1 MPEWRERMCMNT
13 VSRGIRNAFRNGIRT
28 FSIVVI
34 LGLSIGLALSM
45 LVARQAVNDKITSVK
60 SSIGNTVTVS
70 PAGAR
75 GFEGGGTP
83 LTSTQATTV
92 GAIEHVTNVTTTLS
106 DRLTSTTTNLV
117 SSIEAGALGQRNA
130 SNSGVQFQAP
140 PQMDSSSS
148 SMSETRTFTPPVTVT
163 GVNDL
168 SKASVYGG
176 SSVTYTSGAALD
188 PTKNENVAVVGKNL
202 ADKNNLSVGS
212 TFTMYSTIM
221 TVAGIYDTGTTFSNN
236 GLIVALS
243 TLQSLSA
250 QTGEITSMTV
260 TVDSIDNV
268 DTTVAAV
275 KTSLGT
281 AADVTSEQAAAATAV
296 APLENVKTIA
306 TYSLVGALVAGAV
319 IVLLTMVMIVR
330 ERRREIG
337 VVKAIGSSN
346 ASTMIQFMVESA
358 TLTIMGLAVGL
369 GFAVLAATPITS
381 ALVDTSTSSS
391 TTQQFGPGAVGVR
404 GAARGLNESVKA
416 VQASMKP
423 EVILYGVGAA
433 LLIAIV
439 GSAVPAYAI
448 SRVRP
453 SEVMRAE

>member
-92 GAIEHVTNVTTTLS
+92 GAIAHVTNVTTTLS

-202 ADKNNLSVGS
+202 AEKNNLSVGS

>member
-1 MPEWRERMCMNT
+1 MNT

>member
-1 MPEWRERMCMNT
+1 MNT

-202 ADKNNLSVGS
+202 AEKNNLSVGS

>member
-202 ADKNNLSVGS
+202 AEKNNLSVGS

>member
-1 MPEWRERMCMNT
+1 MNT
-13 VSRGIRNAFRNGIRT
+13 ASRGIRNAFRNGIRT

-60 SSIGNTVTVS
+60 SSIGNTIAVS

-92 GAIEHVTNVTTTLS
+92 SGIAHVASVNSTLS
-106 DRLTSTTTNLV
+106 DRLTTTTTNLV
-117 SSIEAGALGQRNA
+117 SSIDAGTLGQRNA
-130 SNSGVQFQAP
+130 NSSGVQFQGP
-140 PQMDSSSS
+140 PDGASGSSGST
-148 SMSETRTFTPPVTVT
+148 MRTFTPPVTVT

-168 SKASVYGG
+168 SKATVYGG

-188 PTKNENVAVVGKNL
+188 PTQNKNVAVIGKNL
-202 ADKNNLSVGS
+202 ADKNSLSVGS
-212 TFTMYSTIM
+212 TFTMYGTTM
-221 TVAGIYDTGTTFSNN
+221 TVVGIYDTGTTFSNN
-236 GLIVALS
+236 GVIVALS
-243 TLQSLSA
+243 TLQALSSQA
-250 QTGEITSMTV
+250 DQITSMTV

-268 DTTVAAV
+268 DTAV
-275 KTSLGT
+275 TAIKTSLGT
-281 AADVTSEQAAAATAV
+281 AADVTSEQAAAATAI

-306 TYSLVGALVAGAV
+306 TYSLIGALVAGAV

-358 TLTIMGLAVGL
+358 TLTAMGLVLGL
-369 GFAVLAATPITS
+369 GFAVVAATPITS
-381 ALVDTSTSSS
+381 ALVDTSTSSATS
-391 TTQQFGPGAVGVR
+391 TTTSQRGGPGGGFR
-404 GAARGLNESVKA
+404 GAARGLGQSVQA

-453 SEVMRAE
+453 SEVMRTE

>member
-1 MPEWRERMCMNT
+1 MNT

-60 SSIGNTVTVS
+60 SLIGNTIAIS

-83 LTSTQATTV
+83 LTVAQATTV
-92 GAIEHVTNVTTTLS
+92 GAIAHVSHVTTILS
-106 DRLTSTTTNLV
+106 DRLTSSTTNLV
-117 SSIEAGALGQRNA
+117 SSIEAGALGRRNA
-130 SNSGVQFQAP
+130 DSSGVQFQTP
-140 PQMDSSSS
+140 PQRDINSSGTPQ
-148 SMSETRTFTPPVTVT
+148 TRTFTPPVTVT
-163 GVNDL
+163 GVSDL
-168 SKASVYGG
+168 SHASIYGG
-176 SSVTYTSGAALD
+176 SFVTYTSGAALD
-188 PTKNENVAVVGKNL
+188 PTKNENIAVIGKNL
-202 ADKNNLSVGS
+202 AEKNNLSVGS
-212 TFTMYSTIM
+212 SFTMYGTTM

-236 GLIVALS
+236 GLVVGLPTLQALS
-243 TLQSLSA
+243 SQA
-250 QTGEITSMTV
+250 GAVTSMAV

-268 DTTVAAV
+268 DTTVAAI

-296 APLENVKTIA
+296 APLENVSTIA
-306 TYSLVGALVAGAV
+306 TYSLIGALVAGAV

-346 ASTMIQFMVESA
+346 VSTMMQFMVEST

-369 GFAVLAATPITS
+369 GFAVLAAAPITS
-381 ALVDTSTSSS
+381 ALVDTSTSSNS
-391 TTQQFGPGAVGVR
+391 ASALGGGGVR
-404 GAARGLNESVKA
+404 RVARGLGQSAQA

-423 EVILYGVGAA
+423 DVVLYGIGAA

-453 SEVMRAE
+453 SEVMRTE